1 MKTPVYFIS
10 DIHLK
15 LSLDNNE
22 KKRRN
27 KLYRLFDQIME
38 TGGSCFFMGD
48 LFDFYFEYPDLIPK
62 SYFDFFEKT
71 KVLKENGITLYFLA
85 GNHDYWVGDHITND
99 IMDEVYLDDKQVEI
113 NGKKF
118 FLTHGDGL
126 LSWDHGYRLLKKV
139 IRSKAFIWLFH
150 WLHPTI
156 GYRIAGMISRS
167 GKKDTHGEDFNEDV
181 RVELQKV
188 AKEHFDN
195 GYDFMISGH
204 YHLGEMFLIEKGKL
218 VVLGDWFHRPSY
230 AVFNGEDLQLRHLED
245 DD

>member
-27 KLYRLFDQIME
+27 KLYRLFDQIIE

-71 KVLKENGITLYFLA
+71 KVLKESGIALYFLA
-85 GNHDYWVGDHITND
+85 GNHDYWVGDHITNG
-99 IMDEVYLDDKQVEI
+99 IMDEVYLDDKKIEI

-126 LSWDHGYRLLKKV
+126 LSWDHGYRFLKKV
-139 IRSKAFIWLFH
+139 IRSKTFIWLFH

-230 AVFNGEDLQLRHLED
+230 AVFNGEDLELRHWEND
-245 DD
+245 D

>member
-15 LSLDNNE
+15 LSIDNNE

-27 KLYRLFDQIME
+27 KLYRLFDQIIE

-99 IMDEVYLDDKQVEI
+99 IMDEVYLDDKQIEI

-139 IRSKAFIWLFH
+139 IRSKTFIWLFH

-230 AVFNGEDLQLRHLED
+230 ALFNGEDLELRNWED

>member
-27 KLYRLFDQIME
+27 KLYRLFDQIIE

-71 KVLKENGITLYFLA
+71 KVLKESGIALYFLA
-85 GNHDYWVGDHITND
+85 GNHDYWVGDHITNG
-99 IMDEVYLDDKQVEI
+99 IMDEVYLDDKKIEI

-126 LSWDHGYRLLKKV
+126 LSWDHGYRFLKKV
-139 IRSKAFIWLFH
+139 IRSKTFIWLFH

-230 AVFNGEDLQLRHLED
+230 ALFNGEDLELRNWED

>member
-99 IMDEVYLDDKQVEI
+99 IMDEVYLDDKQIEI

-139 IRSKAFIWLFH
+139 IRSKTFIWLFH

-230 AVFNGEDLQLRHLED
+230 AVFNGEDLELRHWED

>member
-99 IMDEVYLDDKQVEI
+99 IMDEVYLDDKQIEI

-188 AKEHFDN
+188 AKEHFDS

-230 AVFNGEDLQLRHLED
+230 ALFNGEDLELRHWED

>member
-99 IMDEVYLDDKQVEI
+99 IMDEVYLDDKQIEI

-167 GKKDTHGEDFNEDV
+167 GKKDTHEEDFNEDV

-230 AVFNGEDLQLRHLED
+230 AVFNGEDLELRHLED

>member
-15 LSLDNNE
+15 LSIDNNE
-22 KKRRN
+22 KKRRS
-27 KLYRLFDQIME
+27 KLYRLFDQIIE

-71 KVLKENGITLYFLA
+71 KVLKESGIALYFLA
-85 GNHDYWVGDHITND
+85 GNHDYWVGDHITNG
-99 IMDEVYLDDKQVEI
+99 IMDEVYLDDKKIEI

-126 LSWDHGYRLLKKV
+126 LSWDHGYRFLKKV
-139 IRSKAFIWLFH
+139 IRSKTFIWLFH

-156 GYRIAGMISRS
+156 GYRIARMISRS

-230 AVFNGEDLQLRHLED
+230 ALFNGEDLELRNWED

>member
-15 LSLDNNE
+15 LSIDNNE

-71 KVLKENGITLYFLA
+71 KVLKESGIALYFLA
-85 GNHDYWVGDHITND
+85 GNHDYWVGDHITNG
-99 IMDEVYLDDKQVEI
+99 IMDEVYLDDKKIEI

-126 LSWDHGYRLLKKV
+126 LSWDHGYRFLKKV
-139 IRSKAFIWLFH
+139 IRSKTFIWLFH

-230 AVFNGEDLQLRHLED
+230 ALFNGEDLELRNWED

>member
-15 LSLDNNE
+15 LSIDNNE

-27 KLYRLFDQIME
+27 KLYRLFDQIIE

-99 IMDEVYLDDKQVEI
+99 IMDEVYLDDKKIEI

-126 LSWDHGYRLLKKV
+126 LSWDHGYRFLKKV
-139 IRSKAFIWLFH
+139 IRSKTFIWLFH

-230 AVFNGEDLQLRHLED
+230 ALFNGEDLELRNWED

>member
-22 KKRRN
+22 KRRRN
-27 KLYRLFDQIME
+27 KLYRLFDQIMA

-85 GNHDYWVGDHITND
+85 GNHDYWVGDHITNGV
-99 IMDEVYLDDKQVEI
+99 MNEVYLDDKQIEI

-139 IRSKAFIWLFH
+139 IRSKTFIWLFH

-156 GYRIAGMISRS
+156 GYKVAGMISRS

-230 AVFNGEDLQLRHLED
+230 AVFDGEDLELKHWED
-245 DD
+245 DE

>member
-71 KVLKENGITLYFLA
+71 KVLKESGIALYFLA

-99 IMDEVYLDDKQVEI
+99 IMDEVYLDDKQIEI

-150 WLHPTI
+150 WLYPTI

-230 AVFNGEDLQLRHLED
+230 AVFNGEDLELRHWED

>member
-167 GKKDTHGEDFNEDV
+167 GKKDTHGEDSV
-181 RVELQKV
+181 SYTHLTLPTILRV
-188 AKEHFDN
+188 
-195 GYDFMISGH
+195 
-204 YHLGEMFLIEKGKL
+204 
-218 VVLGDWFHRPSY
+218 
-230 AVFNGEDLQLRHLED
+230 
-245 DD
+245 

>member
-71 KVLKENGITLYFLA
+71 KVLKESGIALYFLA

-99 IMDEVYLDDKQVEI
+99 IMDEVYLDDKQIEI
-113 NGKKF
+113 KGKKF

-156 GYRIAGMISRS
+156 GYRIAGIISRS

-230 AVFNGEDLQLRHLED
+230 AVFNGEDLELRHWED

>member
-27 KLYRLFDQIME
+27 KLYRLFDQIIE

-71 KVLKENGITLYFLA
+71 KVLKESGIALYFLA
-85 GNHDYWVGDHITND
+85 GNHDYWVGDHITNG
-99 IMDEVYLDDKQVEI
+99 IMDEVYLDDKKIEI

-139 IRSKAFIWLFH
+139 IRSKTFIWLFH

-230 AVFNGEDLQLRHLED
+230 ALFNGEDLELRNWED

>member
-230 AVFNGEDLQLRHLED
+230 AVFNGEDLELRHLED

>member
-156 GYRIAGMISRS
+156 GYRIAEMISRS

-230 AVFNGEDLQLRHLED
+230 AVFNGEDLELRHLEGD
-245 DD
+245 D

>member
-15 LSLDNNE
+15 LSIDNNE

-27 KLYRLFDQIME
+27 KLYRLFDQIIE

-71 KVLKENGITLYFLA
+71 KVLKESGIALYFLA
-85 GNHDYWVGDHITND
+85 GNHDYWVGDHITNG
-99 IMDEVYLDDKQVEI
+99 IMDEVYLDDKKIEI

-126 LSWDHGYRLLKKV
+126 LSWDHGYRFLKKV
-139 IRSKAFIWLFH
+139 IRSKTFIWLFH

-230 AVFNGEDLQLRHLED
+230 ALFNGEDLELRNWED

>member
-99 IMDEVYLDDKQVEI
+99 IMDEVYLDDKQIEI

-139 IRSKAFIWLFH
+139 IRSKVFIWLFH

-156 GYRIAGMISRS
+156 GYRIAGVISRS

-230 AVFNGEDLQLRHLED
+230 AVFNGEDLELRHWED

>member
-99 IMDEVYLDDKQVEI
+99 IMDEVYLDDKQIEI
-113 NGKKF
+113 KGKKF

-156 GYRIAGMISRS
+156 GYRIAGVISRS

-230 AVFNGEDLQLRHLED
+230 AVFNGEDLELRHWED

>member
-99 IMDEVYLDDKQVEI
+99 IMDEVYLDDKQIEI

-126 LSWDHGYRLLKKV
+126 LSWDHGYRFLKKV
-139 IRSKAFIWLFH
+139 IRSKTFIWLFH

-230 AVFNGEDLQLRHLED
+230 AVFNGEDLELRHWED

>member
-99 IMDEVYLDDKQVEI
+99 IMDEVYLDDKQIEI

-126 LSWDHGYRLLKKV
+126 LSWDHGYRFLKKV
-139 IRSKAFIWLFH
+139 IRSKTFIWLFH

-181 RVELQKV
+181 RAELQKV

-230 AVFNGEDLQLRHLED
+230 AVFNGEDLELRHWED

>member
-15 LSLDNNE
+15 LSIDNNE

-85 GNHDYWVGDHITND
+85 GNHDYWVGDHITNG
-99 IMDEVYLDDKQVEI
+99 IMDEVYLDDKKIEI

-156 GYRIAGMISRS
+156 GYRIAGIISRS